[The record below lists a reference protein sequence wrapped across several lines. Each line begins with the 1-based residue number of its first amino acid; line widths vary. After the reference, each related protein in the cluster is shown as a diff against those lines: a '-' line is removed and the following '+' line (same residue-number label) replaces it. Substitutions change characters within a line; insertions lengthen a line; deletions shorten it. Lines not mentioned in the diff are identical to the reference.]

1 MPKGGD
7 PRYSG
12 WEVKPFDPKIPSQS
26 SLDFVGSS
34 FASGGA
40 KKKKTTT
47 TQKKPKSVKPTKK
60 K

>member
-1 MPKGGD
+1 MPTTKKKTGGD

-26 SLDFVGSS
+26 SLDFTGSS

-40 KKKKTTT
+40 KKKKAPPRKT
-47 TQKKPKSVKPTKK
+47 TKK